1 MFTLLI
7 SSFVLFLPLIIEL
20 PFPLVVFCVF
30 FVVCCLFPPIGCR
43 HLIFFPHWN
52 LMAPQVSKGCG
63 RLWLAIGRW
72 SHTCA
77 SGQTWGRKSF
87 PRSFGWKYLKC
98 FVYIFEEQ
106 LDGGFN
112 PLWKIFVKW
121 EHFPRNVWNHHP
133 DKHDSQLHRCFFRG
147 KLWRGP
153 RLSWN
158 PPSTRFKWLLILR
171 NLCSPGYESGTLWYL
186 LKNRAQEI
194 ANSITKTRTDCFIRQ
209 PNQ

>member
-43 HLIFFPHWN
+43 HFIFFPHWN

-63 RLWLAIGRW
+63 RLWLAIGRL
-72 SHTCA
+72 SHTCT
-77 SGQTWGRKSF
+77 SGETWGRKSF

-133 DKHDSQLHRCFFRG
+133 DKHDSQFTVVFFG
-147 KLWRGP
+147 ANSGEG
-153 RLSWN
+153 
-158 PPSTRFKWLLILR
+158 PPSLEILYR
-171 NLCSPGYESGTLWYL
+171 PVLSGCWSWGISVPRGTSGTLWYL

>member
-43 HLIFFPHWN
+43 HFIFFPHWN

-63 RLWLAIGRW
+63 RLWLAIGRL
-72 SHTCA
+72 SHTCT
-77 SGQTWGRKSF
+77 SGETWGRKSF

-133 DKHDSQLHRCFFRG
+133 DKHDSHFTVVFSGQTLER
-147 KLWRGP
+147 
-153 RLSWN
+153 
-158 PPSTRFKWLLILR
+158 LLILR
-171 NLCSPGYESGTLWYL
+171 LGHEESLFPGVHLVHQMVPLE
-186 LKNRAQEI
+186 
-194 ANSITKTRTDCFIRQ
+194 KTGPKR
-209 PNQ
+209 